1 MGFMGSGKTV
11 VGALVAQRSGS
22 VFHDLDLMIEDK
34 AGMAISDLFATRSE
48 AAFRAIESE
57 LLPKALEP
65 GAVVALGGGTPMSD
79 LNWKLIHEKAMT
91 VYLQASFE
99 VIWPRVA
106 GIEIRPLV
114 AGRSRD
120 QLEALLEQRRSRYEE
135 ADHTVDVNRPLD
147 EVVTEVQRLW
157 SA

>member
-1 MGFMGSGKTV
+1 MGSGKTV

-22 VFHDLDLMIEDK
+22 VFHDLDLMIEDES
-34 AGMAISDLFATRSE
+34 GMAISDLFATRSE
-48 AAFRAIESE
+48 AAFRAIESA
-57 LLPKALEP
+57 LLPRALEP

-79 LNWKLIHEKAMT
+79 LNWRLIHEKSMT

-114 AGRSRD
+114 AGRSRE

-147 EVVTEVQRLW
+147 DVATEVLRLW

>member
-48 AAFRAIESE
+48 AAFRSIESE

-79 LNWKLIHEKAMT
+79 INWQMIHEKAMT
-91 VYLQASFE
+91 IYLQASFE

-135 ADHTVDVNRPLD
+135 ADQTVDVNRPLD
-147 EVVTEVQRLW
+147 EVATEVLRLW